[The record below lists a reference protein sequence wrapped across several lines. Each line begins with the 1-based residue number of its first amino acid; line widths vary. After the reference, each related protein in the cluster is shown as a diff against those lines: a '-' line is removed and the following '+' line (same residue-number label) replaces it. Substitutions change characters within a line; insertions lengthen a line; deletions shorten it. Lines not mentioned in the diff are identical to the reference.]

1 MARIR
6 TWEISDEFWVLVEP
20 LLPLTR
26 RTPGQE
32 YQRSVGGGRKAKYSD
47 RVYFS
52 AVVYVLRTGIIWNA
66 LPREKFGGLGS
77 SALHARF
84 QQWARAGLFEVLW
97 REGLAEHDEM
107 EGIQW
112 EWQSADGTHVEAPLA
127 QESVGPNPTDRGE
140 KRKQTS
146 RARRRAWRPAIACR
160 QRSQHPRTAKC
171 FAPCLRPE
179 WRAQPTR

>member
-1 MARIR
+1 MARIV
-6 TWEISDEFWVLVEP
+6 TWEISDEVWGLVEP
-20 LLPLTR
+20 LLPSTR
-26 RTPGQE
+26 RTPGRE

-52 AVVYVLRTGIIWNA
+52 AIVYVLRAGIIWNA

-84 QQWARAGLFEVLW
+84 QQWARAGLFEALW
-97 REGLAEHDEM
+97 REGLAEYDEM

-127 QESVGPNPTDRGE
+127 QESAGQNPTDREG

-146 RARRRAWRPAIACR
+146 RARRRAWRPAIVCR
-160 QRSQHPRTAKC
+160 QRSQHPRQQNAS
-171 FAPCLRPE
+171 RP
-179 WRAQPTR
+179 A